1 MYADELVEARRG
13 EGSAAGVI
21 HATDDLKMDMHQFV
35 EYFSSSHSQPT
46 AQSPSAA
53 AGNVSSTEARLRSLR
68 PPKAPSSS
76 HALRAPAPSPAAA
89 VDTLGASG
97 EVEKAAAARRKAALP
112 YLFMRIDCDS
122 DGFVTCA

>member
-35 EYFSSSHSQPT
+35 EYFSSSQT
-46 AQSPSAA
+46 AQAPSAA

-76 HALRAPAPSPAAA
+76 HSLRAPAPSPAAA